1 MINQGLCL
9 WFSPLSAGAI
19 SGQYSGLR
27 SRHLHSLLVMQTA
40 HRWRKKLK
48 EECVNIQSKP
58 EGRRR
63 SASLLW
69 RELSRQPNTRLCQLT
84 R

>member
-27 SRHLHSLLVMQTA
+27 SRHLTRSAREADGSSLE
-40 HRWRKKLK
+40 KKLK

-58 EGRRR
+58 EERRR
-63 SASLLW
+63 SAALLW
-69 RELSRQPNTRLCQLT
+69 SGAC
-84 R
+84 